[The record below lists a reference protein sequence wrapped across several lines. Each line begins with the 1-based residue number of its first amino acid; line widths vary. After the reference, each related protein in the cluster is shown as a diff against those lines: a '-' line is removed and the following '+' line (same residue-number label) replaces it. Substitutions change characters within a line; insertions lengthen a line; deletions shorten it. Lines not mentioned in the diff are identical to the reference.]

1 MSQSPDILGLVS
13 RRPKT
18 LSPRLRG
25 NTVVTCHCPPGHW
38 FLSGSY
44 SHQNTTLH
52 TGPSSGRNTG
62 TQEHRKTGTH
72 PSWTLSPSW
81 RRWGSSAGRGS
92 FCLVTPGWTRSRRC
106 WQLWWTKQGN
116 LTRSDIDGVGVVH
129 VDVYVGLC
137 WCFPCRRWAMPTWCF
152 TLSTLRALL
161 RMIMSTPPR

>member
-1 MSQSPDILGLVS
+1 MFYVDIKMSQSPDILGLVS

-62 TQEHRKTGTH
+62 RQEHIHHG
-72 PSWTLSPSW
+72 LSHRHEEGEEAQPEGEASVW
-81 RRWGSSAGRGS
+81 QLRAGREAGDVDS
-92 FCLVTPGWTRSRRC
+92 SDEQNREILPGQILMVLVLFMLMSM
-106 WQLWWTKQGN
+106 L
-116 LTRSDIDGVGVVH
+116 VY
-129 VDVYVGLC
+129 VDV
-137 WCFPCRRWAMPTWCF
+137 FPAGGERC
-152 TLSTLRALL
+152 LRDVSL
-161 RMIMSTPPR
+161 